1 MKKVIILRGLPGSWK
16 SQLARNIIN
25 SKNTFKKVSGH
36 NIQEMTGPLS
46 PFDVFE
52 MELSMIDLLLLNGHN
67 VVVDDINE
75 NQETVDAIKEIA
87 EMNEAEVVIY
97 LLKTPLPVCLEN
109 NKMRLSN
116 VRPEV
121 IERLYREYF
130 HSLY

>member
-1 MKKVIILRGLPGSWK
+1 
-16 SQLARNIIN
+16 
-25 SKNTFKKVSGH
+25 
-36 NIQEMTGPLS
+36 MTGPLS